1 MSVAKFT
8 TTAKFD
14 RAGGAVRGTVYV
26 DRGAGLVG
34 ARPLRSRRTY
44 ELPLSAVADFVCRT
58 VILSELR
65 DRRVQRE
72 KASGRG

>member
-1 MSVAKFT
+1 MSVARFT

-14 RAGGAVRGTVYV
+14 RVGGSHPGTVSI
-26 DRGAGLVG
+26 DRGAGLVT
-34 ARPLRSRRTY
+34 ARRLRSRRTY

-65 DRRVQRE
+65 DRRLAKE
-72 KASGRG
+72 KRRG